1 MQNTLQNGEINSVLI
16 QHMALL
22 EMPHNDKQYIILN
35 MSSAKMQDS
44 TFFSKT
50 IRLYEFYSSDLII
63 LYFIASVIIIILRE
77 KKRES

>member
-1 MQNTLQNGEINSVLI
+1 MQNTFQNGKIISVLI

-22 EMPHNDKQYIILN
+22 EMPHNHKQYIILN
-35 MSSAKMQDS
+35 MSSAEMQDS